1 MVSAFIVFCEKKKVF
16 GLFPFLACSGGG
28 GPVAATTR
36 TRPWRAGCFCFWFA
50 GDTPAATGGT
60 LQGAAPHWRKGV
72 AASVEIEPNCLTLA
86 Q

>member
-36 TRPWRAGCFCFWFA
+36 TRPWRAGCFCF
-50 GDTPAATGGT
+50 GLQATRLP
-60 LQGAAPHWRKGV
+60 LQKELRKAAPHWRKGV
-72 AASVEIEPNCLTLA
+72 AASAEIVPNCLTLA